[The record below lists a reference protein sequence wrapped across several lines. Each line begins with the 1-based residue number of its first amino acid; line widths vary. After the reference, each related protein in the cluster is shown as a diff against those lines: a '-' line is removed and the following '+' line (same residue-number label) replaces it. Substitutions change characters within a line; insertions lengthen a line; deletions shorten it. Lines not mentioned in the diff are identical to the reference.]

1 MFNIQLGK
9 ETYWTSKISL
19 PSATWN
25 KSIKA
30 CWGRLGQQL
39 QYFWLAHSVT
49 LYMGLNTPPAYCLT
63 ESTSSFRLYCRLWVM
78 ARCSI
83 LRSNAHAMERGEQ
96 GHLEG
101 GRNMAGQQGGEKGSW
116 WNCRKRGWRSVKR
129 QRFGA
134 NTVRSGKGRNAL
146 DSRIDFC
153 RTWSFTFY
161 SNHSIIANGWTLSEQ
176 MAINLTGL
184 IPFRYLSCVSASLAQ
199 AVFNLDWH
207 KCTQGLLSL
216 ILPFFLYHFVLTCSM
231 IYWLTYHPFEL

>member
-1 MFNIQLGK
+1 MK
-9 ETYWTSKISL
+9 T
-19 PSATWN
+19 

-78 ARCSI
+78 TRCSI

-184 IPFRYLSCVSASLAQ
+184 IPFRHLSCVSASLAQ

>member
-1 MFNIQLGK
+1 
-9 ETYWTSKISL
+9 
-19 PSATWN
+19 
-25 KSIKA
+25 
-30 CWGRLGQQL
+30 
-39 QYFWLAHSVT
+39 
-49 LYMGLNTPPAYCLT
+49 
-63 ESTSSFRLYCRLWVM
+63 M

-184 IPFRYLSCVSASLAQ
+184 IPFRHLSCVSASLAQ
-199 AVFNLDWH
+199 GVFNLDWH

-216 ILPFFLYHFVLTCSM
+216 ILPFFLYHFGLTCSM
-231 IYWLTYHPFEL
+231 RYWLTYHPFEL